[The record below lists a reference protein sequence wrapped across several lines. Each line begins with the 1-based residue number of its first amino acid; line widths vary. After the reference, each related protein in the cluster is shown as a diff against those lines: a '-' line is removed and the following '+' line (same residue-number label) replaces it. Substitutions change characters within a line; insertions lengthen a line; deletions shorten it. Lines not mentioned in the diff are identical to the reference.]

1 MKNVKRYHFN
11 LIEIMLAIVI
21 LALGMTSVFVL
32 FPAGLSNH
40 RTAMAENS
48 IADIAEL
55 VISRIRAE
63 SALSV
68 TKDGFSTDVADRFPE
83 RSELFDGDKLKE
95 PENLDWEE
103 GLTGSDPWIL
113 KEVEG
118 KKGLFMA
125 RHISGPAGNRFVD
138 FSAVA
143 AVYKDGGL
151 DNELFIPMK
160 WDSQMHFGDVEKDG
174 TGSNTGQIK
183 ELDTGKFVLPLV
195 MEISYPAELP
205 YDEREK
211 AYFRF
216 EIFNERFELKN

>member
-1 MKNVKRYHFN
+1 
-11 LIEIMLAIVI
+11 
-21 LALGMTSVFVL
+21 
-32 FPAGLSNH
+32 
-40 RTAMAENS
+40 
-48 IADIAEL
+48 
-55 VISRIRAE
+55 
-63 SALSV
+63 
-68 TKDGFSTDVADRFPE
+68 
-83 RSELFDGDKLKE
+83 
-95 PENLDWEE
+95 
-103 GLTGSDPWIL
+103 
-113 KEVEG
+113 
-118 KKGLFMA
+118 MA